1 MSQEAK
7 KKIILI
13 AVLLLV
19 LVALIFV
26 YIFVVL
32 PLMEEEPA
40 PVTPPPYVAPGEG
53 LYNNTMVTIYPQ
65 LNQQDINFLEIK
77 NEHGTYAF
85 HKYYDN
91 TMNAEE
97 MRLLGHEGIKPN
109 DALYSVLIAY
119 VYLPVSYQSHAEGSA
134 PMRDQT
140 EEQMRVFGVTEDTC
154 IASYTVGYETESGE
168 TAYHTVYIGNATLTS
183 ETTYYVALKGR
194 NTVYRY
200 HQEGVEN
207 CMLAPVEDYISP
219 VVYQHKDLGKKTV
232 TEIVSNM
239 DMHMF
244 EIATGN
250 FAADK
255 VNTILQVLKNQEVE
269 GLINSYLLEYENAVS
284 GEWEKTSAD
293 INRVT
298 NAYTSLYV
306 SFMGDKVVCL
316 SPTNE
321 DLAKYGLGINDDVYM
336 VKAQLSADEDDTFSF
351 RISKL
356 IDGYYYTLSY
366 FYGDD
371 TPFIVR
377 APQSSLSFLESEGR
391 AVFEWASTDI
401 SGLFYEYLLKNEDPY
416 APGMKSI
423 KVRVQRKND
432 KTGEIIYSAEEV
444 ISIEPNGQGGVIAT
458 TSSGLKFESRVNEDG
473 GKENEFTDFYRML
486 VYFPNPTE
494 MNSMTKEE
502 REAIKAD
509 SGSLIFEFIAQ
520 DNDNN
525 LFRFS
530 YYQIGT
536 SVNVMIEGANGKI
549 VNGVE
554 TWEPSTVEFNTSL
567 SQIDILRVS
576 FQKLLNGED
585 IRPEDYI
592 Y

>member
-1 MSQEAK
+1 MSREGK

-13 AVLLLV
+13 AALFLV
-19 LVALIFV
+19 LIALVVV

-32 PLMEEEPA
+32 PLMEEEPE
-40 PVTPPPYVAPGEG
+40 PVTPPPYVAEGEG

-154 IASYTVGYETESGE
+154 TASYTVGFENESGE
-168 TAYHTVYIGNATLTS
+168 IEYYTVYIGNATLTS

-194 NTVYRY
+194 NTVYRF

-207 CMLAPVEDYISP
+207 CMLIPVEDYISP
-219 VVYQHKDLGKKTV
+219 VVYQHKDVGEKQS
-232 TEIVSNM
+232 TEIV
-239 DMHMF
+239 DAIEAF
-244 EIATGN
+244 ELAVGNFDSDNIKTLLQIIKSEESDGILSSYDLVYTNVATG
-250 FAADK
+250 K
-255 VNTILQVLKNQEVE
+255 
-269 GLINSYLLEYENAVS
+269 
-284 GEWEKTSAD
+284 WEKTPANSTM
-293 INRVT
+293 VT
-298 NAYTSLYV
+298 DSLTALYTT
-306 SFMGDKVVCL
+306 FAGDKVVCL
-316 SPTNE
+316 NPTSE
-321 DLAKYGLGINDDVYM
+321 DLARYGLDLNSDTYM
-336 VKAQLSADEDDTFSF
+336 VKAQLSEDEDDTFSF
-351 RISKL
+351 RISKE
-356 IDGYYYTLSY
+356 IDGYYYTISN

-371 TPFIVR
+371 TTLVVR
-377 APQSSLSFLESEGR
+377 VPKSSLSFLESEGE
-391 AVFEWASTDI
+391 AVFNWATTDV

-416 APGMKSI
+416 APGMKGM
-423 KVRVQRKND
+423 RVKIQKRND
-432 KTGEIIYSAEEV
+432 KTGEIIYCVEDV

-458 TSSGLKFESRVNEDG
+458 TESGLKFETRLNANGE
-473 GKENEFTDFYRML
+473 KENEFTDFYRML
-486 VYFPNPTE
+486 IYFPNPTE
-494 MNSMTKEE
+494 LNTMTEEE
-502 REAIKAD
+502 REAVKAD
-509 SGSLIFEFIAQ
+509 SGSLIFEFVAQ

-525 LFRFS
+525 LFRYS

-536 SVNVMIEGANGKI
+536 GVNVMIETANGKM
-549 VNGVE
+549 VNGTEV
-554 TWEPSTVEFNTSL
+554 WEDAQVTFNTSL

-585 IRPEDYI
+585 VRPEDYI